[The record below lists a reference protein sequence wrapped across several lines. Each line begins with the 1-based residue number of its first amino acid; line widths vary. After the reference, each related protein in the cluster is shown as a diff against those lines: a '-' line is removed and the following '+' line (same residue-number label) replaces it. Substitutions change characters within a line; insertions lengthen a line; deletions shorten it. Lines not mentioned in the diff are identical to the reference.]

1 MKTRNTLRW
10 RLLILLSLGITGFW
24 LLIAPWLLQGVRH
37 EVQKSLDDRLAAS
50 ARMVASLVQRQQL
63 SGQQWDTTNTAK
75 AAAAHPFFPS
85 TLACRISTLSGE
97 VVALS
102 QDAPADVL
110 DEVKDGYSLR
120 EVDGQAWRVYSTTV
134 GGLRVSTADR
144 LSTRDSLMTSVT
156 LAAAVPFFLALA
168 GTLVLVWFAV
178 RRSFAPLE
186 RLSDAVSKRDLQDTT
201 ALQWDEKPAEVK
213 PLVDEIN
220 RLLERVGQTIM
231 RERQFTGDAAHEL
244 RTPLTAIKTQLQVAQ
259 LAEGNQSR
267 HAMAQAERA
276 LERLQGTLD
285 QLLLLAQVEGNTA
298 FSEPVSLPIE
308 EIAQLAVVEVATRAS
323 RKKVDI
329 ALQAKSEARLAIPTS
344 LAVASLRNLL
354 DNAVRVSPEGTQVE
368 LTVCVEADSVVFIVG
383 DDGPGVPPEKLAQ
396 LTRRFVRLGE
406 GDNGLGLAIV
416 ENIADRFGGSLTL
429 SNRGPHGFEARLRLP
444 LANTEV
450 TEP

>member
-10 RLLILLSLGITGFW
+10 RLLLLLSLGITGFW
-24 LLIAPWLLQGVRH
+24 LLVAPWLLQGVRQ

-50 ARMVASLVQRQQL
+50 ARMVASLVQRQRL
-63 SGQQWDTTNTAK
+63 SGQQWDTTGSPNASV
-75 AAAAHPFFPS
+75 ANPFFPS

-120 EVDGQAWRVYSTTV
+120 EVDGQAWRVYSTTL

-156 LAAAVPFFLALA
+156 LAAAVPFLLTLA
-168 GTLVLVWFAV
+168 GTLILVWFAV

-186 RLSDAVSKRDLQDTT
+186 RLSEAVSKRDLQDTT

-220 RLLERVGQTIM
+220 RLLERVGQTIQ

-259 LAEGNQSR
+259 LAEGDQSR

-276 LERLQGTLD
+276 LERLQATLD
-285 QLLLLAQVEGNTA
+285 HLLLLAQVEGDTA
-298 FSEPVSLPIE
+298 FSEPVSFPIE
-308 EIAQLAVVEVATRAS
+308 EIAQLAVAEVATKAA
-323 RKKVDI
+323 RKQIDI
-329 ALQAKSEARLAIPTS
+329 AVQAKSTARLATPTS
-344 LAVASLRNLL
+344 LAVAALRNLL
-354 DNAVRVSPEGTQVE
+354 DNAVRVSPNGARVE
-368 LTVCVEADSVVFIVG
+368 LTVCVEADSAVFVVG
-383 DDGPGVPPEKLAQ
+383 DDGPGVPPQQLAQ
-396 LTRRFVRLGE
+396 LTHRFVRLGE
-406 GDNGLGLAIV
+406 GGSGLGLAIV
-416 ENIADRFGGSLTL
+416 ENIAVRFGGNLAL
-429 SNRGPHGFEARLRLP
+429 SNRQPHGLEASLRLP
-444 LANTEV
+444 LVSTGAGI
-450 TEP
+450 P

>member
-10 RLLILLSLGITGFW
+10 RLLLLLSLGITGFW
-24 LLIAPWLLQGVRH
+24 LLVAPWLLQGVRQ

-50 ARMVASLVQRQQL
+50 ARMVASLVQRQRL
-63 SGQQWDTTNTAK
+63 SGQQWDTTGSPNASV
-75 AAAAHPFFPS
+75 ANPFFPS

-120 EVDGQAWRVYSTTV
+120 EVDGQAWRVYSTTL

-156 LAAAVPFFLALA
+156 LAAAVPFLLTLA
-168 GTLVLVWFAV
+168 GTLILVWFAV

-186 RLSDAVSKRDLQDTT
+186 RLSEAVSKRDLQDTT

-220 RLLERVGQTIM
+220 RLLERVGQTIQ

-259 LAEGNQSR
+259 LAEGDQSR

-276 LERLQGTLD
+276 LERLQATLD
-285 QLLLLAQVEGNTA
+285 HLLLLAQVEGDTA
-298 FSEPVSLPIE
+298 FSEPVSFPIE
-308 EIAQLAVVEVATRAS
+308 EIAQLAVAEVATKAAR
-323 RKKVDI
+323 RQVDI
-329 ALQAKSEARLAIPTS
+329 AVQANSAARLAAPTS
-344 LAVASLRNLL
+344 LAVAALRNLL
-354 DNAVRVSPEGTQVE
+354 DNAVRVSPNGARVE
-368 LTVCVEADSVVFIVG
+368 LTVCVEADSAVFVVG
-383 DDGPGVPPEKLAQ
+383 DDGPGVPPQQLAQ
-396 LTRRFVRLGE
+396 LTHRFVRLGE
-406 GDNGLGLAIV
+406 GGSGLGLAIV
-416 ENIADRFGGSLTL
+416 ENIAVRFGGNLAL
-429 SNRGPHGFEARLRLP
+429 SNRQPHGLEASLRLP
-444 LANTEV
+444 LVSTGAGI
-450 TEP
+450 P

>member
-10 RLLILLSLGITGFW
+10 RLLLLLSLGITGFW
-24 LLIAPWLLQGVRH
+24 LLVAPWLLQGVRQ

-50 ARMVASLVQRQQL
+50 ARMVASLVQRQRL
-63 SGQQWDTTNTAK
+63 SGQQWDTTGSPNASV
-75 AAAAHPFFPS
+75 ANPFFPS

-110 DEVKDGYSLR
+110 DEVKDGYSVR
-120 EVDGQAWRVYSTTV
+120 EVDGQAWRVYSTTL

-156 LAAAVPFFLALA
+156 LAAAVPFLLTLA
-168 GTLVLVWFAV
+168 GTLILVWFAV

-186 RLSDAVSKRDLQDTT
+186 RLSEAVSKRDLQDTT

-220 RLLERVGQTIM
+220 RLLERVGQTIQ

-259 LAEGNQSR
+259 LAEGDQSR

-276 LERLQGTLD
+276 LERLQATLD
-285 QLLLLAQVEGNTA
+285 HLLLLAQVEGDTA
-298 FSEPVSLPIE
+298 FSEPVSFPIE
-308 EIAQLAVVEVATRAS
+308 EIAQLAVAEVATKAAR
-323 RKKVDI
+323 RQVDI
-329 ALQAKSEARLAIPTS
+329 AVQANSAARLAAPTS
-344 LAVASLRNLL
+344 LAVAALRNLL
-354 DNAVRVSPEGTQVE
+354 DNAVRVSPNGARVE
-368 LTVCVEADSVVFIVG
+368 LTVCVEADSAVFVVG
-383 DDGPGVPPEKLAQ
+383 DDGPGVPPQQLAQ
-396 LTRRFVRLGE
+396 LTHRFVRLGE
-406 GDNGLGLAIV
+406 GGSGLGLAIV
-416 ENIADRFGGSLTL
+416 ENIAVRFGGNLAL
-429 SNRGPHGFEARLRLP
+429 SNRQPHGLEASLRLP
-444 LANTEV
+444 LVSTGAGI
-450 TEP
+450 P